1 VRTGTIILTACLIAF
16 TCGCDNGYMPKPT
29 LADRVNMLTSEK
41 ADLQNRLLKA
51 SEENEQLKKQV
62 EVLAA
67 LPEGVK
73 GENLYHIDDIK
84 ISGYTDLY
92 DKDKDGTKETLIVY
106 IKPIDDNGDTLK
118 APGAVDV
125 QLWDLNKEPE
135 NALIAKWR
143 VEPGELK
150 ELWFA
155 TLLASNYRLSF
166 DVAGKIDDFTEPL
179 TVKVAFTDPLTGRV
193 LNKQYM
199 IKP

>member
-1 VRTGTIILTACLIAF
+1 MRTATTILTACLVALI
-16 TCGCDNGYMPKPT
+16 CGCDNGYAPKPS
-29 LADRVNMLTSEK
+29 LADRVNMLTAEK

-51 SEENEQLKKQV
+51 TEENEQLKKRV
-62 EVLAA
+62 EALAA

-73 GENLYHIDDIK
+73 GENLYRIENIK
-84 ISGYTDLY
+84 ISGYTDFY
-92 DKDKDGTKETLIVY
+92 DKDKDGIKETLIVY
-106 IKPIDDNGDTLK
+106 IKPIDDRGDTLK

-125 QLWDLNKEPE
+125 QLWNLNKEPE
-135 NALIAKWR
+135 NALIAEWR
-143 VEPGELK
+143 IEPAELK

-166 DVAGKIDDFTEPL
+166 DVAGKVRDFAEPL

-193 LNKQYM
+193 LNKQHM